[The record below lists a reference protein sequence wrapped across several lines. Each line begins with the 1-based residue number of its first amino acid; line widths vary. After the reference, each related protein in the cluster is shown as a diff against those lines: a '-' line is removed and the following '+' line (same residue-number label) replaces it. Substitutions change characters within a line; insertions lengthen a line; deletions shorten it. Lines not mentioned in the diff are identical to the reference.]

1 MEEVPSDCLLS
12 PLDAAAL
19 AARVKKW
26 ERYIELQRR
35 TALYQTVA
43 ELKTNPPS
51 TPPCSPPVT
60 PRAAAENVSK
70 RRWDG
75 NAAIWRRKMKAWQ
88 EWSLELERVAMQK
101 GESNQGECK
110 SEKACWVS

>member
-1 MEEVPSDCLLS
+1 MEELRSDCFRS
-12 PLDAAAL
+12 PLDAGAIS
-19 AARVKKW
+19 ARVKKW
-26 ERYIELQRR
+26 ERYIELQRQS
-35 TALYQTVA
+35 ALYQTVA

-60 PRAAAENVSK
+60 PRAADDVSK

-88 EWSLELERVAMQK
+88 EWSLELERATVQK
-101 GESNQGECK
+101 GESMQSECK
-110 SEKACWVS
+110 SEKGCGVS